1 MNILSLLPSELQE
14 LLKENYEV
22 PKFRGTQ
29 VFQWLYK
36 GIHSFSEMKNL
47 PQILREKMDQDFAFP
62 IMPIQQKQI
71 STDGTIKYLLKC
83 PFDSNLIEA
92 VVLKYHHGYTAC
104 ISTQVGCV
112 MHCSFCASGRH
123 GLVRN
128 LEAGEMILQ
137 ILTLQRD
144 INSRISNIV
153 LMGSGEPLDNFDHVV
168 QFLKIVHESKGL
180 NIGYRHITISTCGI
194 IPKIYE
200 LAKLSLPI
208 TLAISLHAPT
218 NEVRNKIMPINR
230 KYPLE
235 ALIKACNTY
244 FQKTNRRITYEYA
257 LIADLN
263 DSEVMALKLAELL
276 KNLKCHVNLIPV
288 NPTDS
293 KFDQPKSRKI
303 ENFQK
308 ILEQNGIACT
318 IRREMGSDID
328 AACGQ
333 LRNRYLE
340 SED

>member
-1 MNILSLLPSELQE
+1 
-14 LLKENYEV
+14 
-22 PKFRGTQ
+22 
-29 VFQWLYK
+29 
-36 GIHSFSEMKNL
+36 
-47 PQILREKMDQDFAFP
+47 
-62 IMPIQQKQI
+62 
-71 STDGTIKYLLKC
+71 
-83 PFDSNLIEA
+83 
-92 VVLKYHHGYTAC
+92 
-104 ISTQVGCV
+104 

-244 FQKTNRRITYEYA
+244 FQKTNRRITYE
-257 LIADLN
+257 
-263 DSEVMALKLAELL
+263 
-276 KNLKCHVNLIPV
+276 
-288 NPTDS
+288 
-293 KFDQPKSRKI
+293 
-303 ENFQK
+303 
-308 ILEQNGIACT
+308 
-318 IRREMGSDID
+318 
-328 AACGQ
+328 
-333 LRNRYLE
+333 
-340 SED
+340 